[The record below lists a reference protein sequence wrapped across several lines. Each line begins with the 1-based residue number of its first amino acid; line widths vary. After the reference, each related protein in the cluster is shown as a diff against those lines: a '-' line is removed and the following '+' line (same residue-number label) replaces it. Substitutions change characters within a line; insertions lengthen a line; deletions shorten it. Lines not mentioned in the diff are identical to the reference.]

1 MKISPLS
8 IKKQEFKKT
17 FRGYD
22 IEEVHAFL
30 DNLSDEFERL
40 VNDNEKLKDELNEAK
55 TQIVEFRRIE
65 KNLQDTLLKAHE
77 SSSKSLES
85 AKKQTNLMVKEA
97 EIKAA
102 QILDKARESANEIRN
117 AVIKLREERD
127 VIIARLR
134 AIIDSQ
140 AHLLQLKVEIT
151 DEEKTETKKIE
162 LPTEV
167 EVDVNDILNK
177 LT

>member
-1 MKISPLS
+1 MKVSPLS

-17 FRGYD
+17 LRGYD

-40 VNDNEKLKDELNEAK
+40 VNDNDKLKEELDEAK
-55 TQIVEFRRIE
+55 NQIVEFRRIE

-77 SSSKSLES
+77 SSSKSIES
-85 AKKQTNLMVKEA
+85 AKKQTNLMIKEA

-102 QILDKARESANEIRN
+102 QIIDKARESANEIRN

-134 AIIDSQ
+134 AIIDTQS
-140 AHLLQLKVEIT
+140 HLLQLKVETT
-151 DEEKTETKKIE
+151 DKEKTEIKKAE
-162 LPTEV
+162 LPTRV
-167 EVDVNDILNK
+167 EVDVQEILNK